1 MSERPRR
8 GTANER
14 IGQQAVDL
22 AVARKERDDLIDALR
37 GILGSEVYADAE
49 GMLSIEHGGH
59 DDTEHREIVAKARAA
74 IERVEGT

>member
-22 AVARKERDDLIDALR
+22 AVARKEREALR
-37 GILGSEVYADAE
+37 EALRTFGSHRSELKGAE
-49 GMLSIEHGGH
+49 SPCWPICSCGFASAL
-59 DDTEHREIVAKARAA
+59 EI
-74 IERVEGT
+74 GS